1 MYILTKKINGWMD
14 QTRITLFDMTFLFKF
29 YYKIHVHRPL
39 FLHLTNSGE
48 NMKFKKKSFHT

>member
-1 MYILTKKINGWMD
+1 MD

-39 FLHLTNSGE
+39 FLHLENSAG
-48 NMKFKKKSFHT
+48 KT